1 MATNEA
7 VAQVARDPD
16 VARAHAK
23 LLADK
28 TTQFDFPAFEVPK
41 PPAWLKPL
49 AEFFEWLSPYFKY
62 IFWGAAAIIVG
73 LILWFI
79 IREAQGMAFR
89 WPWQPKPEV
98 EADDDWQLDA
108 AVARQLLAEA
118 EALAAEGD
126 YAEAA
131 RLLLQHS
138 VADIARRRPEFLKP
152 SLTARDIAGADAIPG
167 GARVAFG
174 SIARVVEVST
184 FGSAKVTAEAWAAC
198 REAYANFALAGAW
211 RG

>member
-1 MATNEA
+1 MATEEA
-7 VAQVARDPD
+7 VTQIARDPD

-28 TTQFDFPAFEVPK
+28 TTQFDFPTFELPK
-41 PPAWLKPL
+41 PPAWLKPI
-49 AEFFEWLSPYFKY
+49 AEFFEALAPYAKY
-62 IFWGAAAIIVG
+62 IFWGAAAIVVG

-79 IREAQGMAFR
+79 IREARGMAFR
-89 WPWQPKPEV
+89 WPWQPKPVV
-98 EADDDWQLDA
+98 EADEDWQPDA
-108 AVARQLLAEA
+108 AFARQLLAEA
-118 EALAAEGD
+118 EGLAGEGH

-152 SLTARDIAGADAIPG
+152 SLTARDIAGAEAIPG
-167 GARVAFG
+167 GARTAFG
-174 SIARVVEVST
+174 AIARVVEVST

-198 REAYANFALAGAW
+198 REAYGNFALAGAW

>member
-1 MATNEA
+1 VATNEA
-7 VAQVARDPD
+7 VMQVARDPD

-28 TTQFDFPAFEVPK
+28 GTQFDLPVFEVPK

-49 AEFFEWLSPYFKY
+49 AEFFEALAPYAKY
-62 IFWGAAAIIVG
+62 IFWGGAAIVVG
-73 LILWFI
+73 LVLWFI

-89 WPWQPKPEV
+89 WPWQRKV
-98 EADDDWQLDA
+98 DADEEEDWQPDA
-108 AVARQLLAEA
+108 NVARQLLAEA
-118 EALAAEGD
+118 EALAGEGR

-152 SLTARDIAGADAIPG
+152 SVTARDIAGADAIPG
-167 GARVAFG
+167 GARTAFG
-174 SIARVVEVST
+174 AIARVVEVST
-184 FGSAKVTAEAWAAC
+184 FGSAKVTADAWAAC
-198 REAYANFALAGAW
+198 REAYGNFALAGAW